1 MDENYKIFLL
11 NTIMSRDSS
20 DQITLLEDVTKIVQT
35 IQFGRY
41 KEKDQYT
48 VDRLHDSN
56 LLYQKAYL
64 HGLSI
69 LKLSKGIHVFL
80 PQFKINTVFND
91 PVSIGIIVRGLLETY
106 LTFYQINFAV
116 NEDQRDTSYI
126 SWIIYGLKQRQKLKF
141 ERPDEKLLQTDKAL
155 YDKYNQLYMANMQK
169 LAEEEQVVSG
179 NIELLK
185 RTITFSKFDVENQ
198 KNFIKQLS
206 RDWKFEF
213 IDGKYRTLGY
223 QDILNKVGLRLS
235 SFKNLYNHLSWPTHS
250 TSISMRQIAEMWNQ
264 GRMDL
269 TFLNNALIYTNMI
282 LSMMSRD
289 VIYIDPDF
297 ETGYNALSQE
307 YKDLLNFYNYH
318 FRGNDYTIDKIDP

>member
-1 MDENYKIFLL
+1 MDDNYKIFLL
-11 NTIMSRDSS
+11 STIISRDSS
-20 DQITLLEDVTKIVQT
+20 GQITLLEDVTKMVQT
-35 IQFGRY
+35 IQFARY

-69 LKLSKGIHVFL
+69 LKLSKGIHVSL
-80 PQFKINTVFND
+80 PQYKINTVFND

-106 LTFYQINFAV
+106 LTFYQINFAE

-126 SWIIYGLKQRQKLKF
+126 SWIIYGFKQRQKLKF
-141 ERPDEKLLQTDKAL
+141 EKPDDGLLQTDKSL
-155 YDKYNQLYMANMQK
+155 YDKYNLLYMGNMQK
-169 LAEEEQVVSG
+169 LEQEKQVMNG

-185 RTITFSKFDVENQ
+185 RTTTFSKFDIENQ

-206 RDWKFEF
+206 RDWKFEYS
-213 IDGKYRTLGY
+213 DDKYRTLGY

-250 TSISMRQIAEMWNQ
+250 TSIGMRQIAEMWDQ
-264 GRMDL
+264 GRMDIN
-269 TFLNNALIYTNMI
+269 FLNNALVYTNMI
-282 LSMMSRD
+282 LSLMSRD

-297 ETGYNALSQE
+297 EIGYKALSQE
-307 YKDLLNFYNYH
+307 YKDLLNFYNYN
-318 FRGNDYTIDKIDP
+318 FRGNDYTIDKID